1 MEYTFNIVG
10 VSPILYFFEHQQ
22 QTQQKVQISGVEYIG
37 THKCT
42 LDSLLESVETVPAS
56 KKDWKM
62 DEVVDTVIQFWLHNS
77 DIVNYWKSRL
87 DDAGRDSLLVA
98 RVADIQALRNE
109 FEFLLQG

>member
-1 MEYTFNIVG
+1 MKYTFNIVG

-22 QTQQKVQISGVEYIG
+22 QNQKNVQPLGVEYIG

-42 LDSLLESVETVPAS
+42 LDSLLNSVETVPVA
-56 KKDWKM
+56 KRDWKM

-77 DIVNYWKSRL
+77 DVVNYWKSRL

-109 FEFLLQG
+109 FEFLLHG